1 MDPEL
6 EAAFRAYA
14 ESQAEEHGTAVN
26 YTSSGRDLMR
36 RALKMTP
43 EHSCKK
49 EGYYAGLAEGK
60 RKLAEALAA
69 ALK

>member
-14 ESQAEEHGTAVN
+14 ESQAEAHSTAVN
-26 YTSSGRDLMR
+26 YTSSARDLLR
-36 RALKMTP
+36 RALKMAP
-43 EHSCKK
+43 EHSCRK

-60 RKLAEALAA
+60 RKLAEAMAT